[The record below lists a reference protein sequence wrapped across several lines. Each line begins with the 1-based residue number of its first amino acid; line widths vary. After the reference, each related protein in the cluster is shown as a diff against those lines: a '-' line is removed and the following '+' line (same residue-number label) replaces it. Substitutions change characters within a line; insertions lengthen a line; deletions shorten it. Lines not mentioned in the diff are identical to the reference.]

1 MNHKIK
7 ILLADDHPLFRRG
20 VRALLELKPEYMV
33 VGEASNGCEA
43 VEFIQ
48 HTRPDVIFMDINMPK
63 VDGLEATRIIK
74 KEHPEI
80 HIIMLT
86 VTDYDNALFEAIKS
100 GASGYLLKNLEP
112 SDLYLT
118 LEKIQN
124 GEAVINGV
132 LANKILNEF
141 SRLSQPKIQVTEL
154 DQLSKREIEVLKNL
168 VKGMDNKEIAAAL
181 SISPSTVKT
190 HLQNIIEKLHLKN
203 RTEAAVYA
211 IGEGIVDYRSKCDPP
226 D

>member
-20 VRALLELKPEYMV
+20 VKDLLELRPEYSV

-43 VEFIQ
+43 IEFIQ
-48 HTRPDVIFMDINMPK
+48 HTKPDVIFMDINMPRI
-63 VDGLEATRIIK
+63 DGLEATRIIK
-74 KEHPEI
+74 KDHPEI
-80 HIIMLT
+80 NIIMLT
-86 VTDYDNALFEAIKS
+86 VSDYDNALFEAIKS

-118 LEKIQN
+118 LEKIQH

-141 SRLSQPKIQVTEL
+141 SRISQSNSQAAET
-154 DQLSKREIEVLKNL
+154 DQLSRREIEVLTNL

-211 IGEGIVDYRSKCDPP
+211 IGEGIVNYHSKCNPP

>member
-20 VRALLELKPEYMV
+20 VRALLEFKPEYMV

>member
-1 MNHKIK
+1 MNHKTK
-7 ILLADDHPLFRRG
+7 ILLVDDHPLFRRG
-20 VRALLELKPEYMV
+20 VRALLELKPEYAV

-43 VEFIQ
+43 IEFIQ